1 MNRELGLIFF
11 ENPISRIY
19 LHISKIRSFKFKK
32 IIVTQKKTCF
42 RNFYI
47 ENIILIK

>member
-32 IIVTQKKTCF
+32 IIVTQKKKLVSEIF
-42 RNFYI
+42 I
-47 ENIILIK
+47 